1 MFISVPH
8 RHKPTVRWAS
18 PLLAILLAA
27 AFLWV
32 WMRPAAESHALLS
45 RWGTLPSD
53 VLAAISLGP
62 RAIAD
67 AALHLLTALFLHADW
82 AHLLGNLI
90 FLLIFG
96 LPAERLIGSRRL
108 LVLFLLG
115 GAVANY
121 FAALTLGPS
130 IRPLVGASGAVA
142 AMMGAYLALFPNA
155 RLGVV
160 VPLGAYMQIVRA
172 PAYLLIGA
180 WAILQVVFAYIGPAF
195 GEVAWV
201 AHAAGFVFGILF
213 ALAQRNAIGKRL
225 RRRAGF

>member
-1 MFISVPH
+1 MFLSVP
-8 RHKPTVRWAS
+8 RRQKPTVRWAS
-18 PLLAILLAA
+18 PLLAFLLAT

-32 WMRPAAESHALLS
+32 WMRPAAESHVLLS

-53 VLAAISLGP
+53 LFAAISLGP
-62 RAIAD
+62 RAVAD

-160 VPLGAYMQIVRA
+160 VPLGAFMQFIRA
-172 PAYLLIGA
+172 PAYVLIGI
-180 WAILQVVFAYIGPAF
+180 WAVLQVVFAYIGPAF

-201 AHAAGFVFGILF
+201 AHAAGLIFGFLF
-213 ALAQRNAIGKRL
+213 ALAQRDAIGKRL
-225 RRRAGF
+225 RQRAGY